1 MAASGSPP
9 YDEYYESED
18 EDVYAQYEDEYVDDY
33 DSDDYQVRDRN
44 YVDHDNEPIESYF
57 PDEDE
62 TELDA
67 EEFALDLHFVQT
79 RMTNVLRMEP
89 QRTVQKPTPPP
100 AAKTA
105 KDSEDACFVCFTN
118 VPDAMFPQC
127 GHSGLCC
134 VCADKI
140 VKSTQKKCPLC
151 RGAAT
156 SFVMKQEKSSNPWSS
171 VNKESESDAWDA

>member
-1 MAASGSPP
+1 MAASGSTPHD
-9 YDEYYESED
+9 DEYYESED
-18 EDVYAQYEDEYVDDY
+18 EYEWYENEYVDDY

-44 YVDHDNEPIESYF
+44 YVDHTDEPIESYF

-67 EEFALDLHFVQT
+67 EAFASDLFYVQT

-89 QRTVQKPTPPP
+89 QRTVQRPTPPP

-156 SFVMKQEKSSNPWSS
+156 SFAMKQEKSSNPWSS
-171 VNKESESDAWDA
+171 VEKESESDAWDA